1 VKPARQ
7 TEPAKPKKPKLFVGS
22 ASETLRLAHA
32 VQSNLEYAAIVEVW
46 DQAFEPSKCI
56 LSQLLDHVSNCDFG
70 AFVFSPTDV
79 VVLRKKK
86 WAAVRDNVLFELGLF
101 IGRLGIARNFIIV
114 PRGCENLRLPTDLL
128 GLLPLTYDPETLN
141 ENARVCLGAACNAIS
156 EVIEKQ
162 GALDRKTREI
172 ELLEE
177 IVRIVR
183 PAPFEKIAPIAGLDK
198 QEIEALELG
207 AARSGGKRRKARSRS
222 RLAPQL

>member
-1 VKPARQ
+1 MKPARQ
-7 TEPAKPKKPKLFVGS
+7 TEAAKPKKPKLFVGS

-32 VQSNLEYAAIVEVW
+32 VQSNLEYAAVVEVW
-46 DQAFEPSKCI
+46 DQAFEPTKYV

-79 VVLRKKK
+79 VVLRKRK

-128 GLLPLTYDPETLN
+128 GLLPLTYDPDTLN

-156 EVIEKQ
+156 EAIEKQ

-177 IVRIVR
+177 IMRRIVK
-183 PAPFEKIAPIAGLDK
+183 PAPFAEMAPISGLDK

-207 AARSGGKRRKARSRS
+207 AARSAGKKKKARAR
-222 RLAPQL
+222 PQS